1 MIVKRSPSI
10 QIEAPQ
16 KSQNLSM
23 KLKMKQMKKK
33 KKKSNPNEAKL
44 ANSFAPNIQNLKSQQ
59 KKRKKSVA
67 MTIKDN
73 LFNQIISKRQKFNEK
88 SVLPNPICKGKSVLD
103 NNTEQTD
110 VDKALEIHF
119 EEEIFMNILSRL
131 PVQSLV
137 QLKCVSKF
145 LKTLI
150 SDPYFKMKHLSHAK
164 NDPNSQKLLLSQD
177 SPYKHDMYTFCC
189 SLSSAQLVEDEQK
202 LDCPLNFKPSGCR
215 MYCCCNGLFFLGVY
229 DGSYEHFLLWNPSTR
244 ESRVLPR
251 PEYLNRCSTYGI
263 GYDVTSDDYKILKID
278 GNVLDK
284 SIMPYEILELKSG
297 SWRNIGKHPDGRIV
311 MSSLWDPVMYPLAFV
326 HGAFHWLSAYQYMT
340 RSSYGCY
347 VVSFTVSNEVYGEIP
362 VLERMCYVS
371 NSGTDQLGISEL
383 GGMICFHSTHIHQGG
398 CTFKLWV
405 MKDYGVKESWTELL
419 TIKETGLSSIRPK
432 YMFVNGEVLLS
443 CGRPLQYGTV
453 FRTSTGPFGLSPQ
466 RYDTYQEGFAYTE
479 SLISPKLLT

>member
-1 MIVKRSPSI
+1 RGIIKHIMRKKNLFRNINKPMIVKRNPSI
-10 QIEAPQ
+10 QNLSDT
-16 KSQNLSM
+16 KSQNLSI
-23 KLKMKQMKKK
+23 KK
-33 KKKSNPNEAKL
+33 KKKSNPNEGKL
-44 ANSFAPNIQNLKSQQ
+44 ANSFAPNVQMAEGQQN
-59 KKRKKSVA
+59 KKKKSVA
-67 MTIKDN
+67 NTSKDN

-88 SVLPNPICKGKSVLD
+88 SPLPHPICKGKSVLD

-110 VDKALEIHF
+110 VDQALEIHF

-145 LKTLI
+145 WKTLI

-215 MYCCCNGLFFLGVY
+215 
-229 DGSYEHFLLWNPSTR
+229 
-244 ESRVLPR
+244 
-251 PEYLNRCSTYGI
+251 I
-263 GYDVTSDDYKILKID
+263 YDVTSDDYKILKID